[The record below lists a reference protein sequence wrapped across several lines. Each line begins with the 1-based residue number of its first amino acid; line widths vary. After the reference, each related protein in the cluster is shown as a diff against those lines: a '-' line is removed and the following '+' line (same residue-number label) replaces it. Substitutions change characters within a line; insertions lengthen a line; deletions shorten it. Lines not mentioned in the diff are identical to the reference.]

1 MIPSK
6 AMAVVGLVYD
16 CVECGLWA
24 LSVAF
29 VLYFV
34 IFLLPHLPENAR
46 RAESIRAL
54 NIAEENRAFC
64 EKWGMKQGTHE
75 HLLCTMDLQQLR
87 EKIRQDSAD
96 DGSIL

>member
-1 MIPSK
+1 MTPSK
-6 AMAVVGLVYD
+6 TMAVVRWVYD
-16 CVECGLWA
+16 WVEFGLWA
-24 LSVAF
+24 LSLAF

-34 IFLLPHLPENAR
+34 IFVLPHLPENAR

-64 EKWGMKQGTHE
+64 EKWGMKQRTYE

-87 EKIRQDSAD
+87 EKIRQESAD
-96 DGSIL
+96 DASIL